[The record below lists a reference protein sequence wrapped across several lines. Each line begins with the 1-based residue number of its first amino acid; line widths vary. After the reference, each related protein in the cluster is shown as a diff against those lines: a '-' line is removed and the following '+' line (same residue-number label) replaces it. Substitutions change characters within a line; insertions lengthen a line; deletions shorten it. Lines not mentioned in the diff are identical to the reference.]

1 MNLRRRDVATG
12 LFASLLFAGPRL
24 ARAADRVADPAID
37 AKEEGLIAARAR
49 MKGLKSAKSLPLKA
63 PRLVVHKADRTLELF
78 DGDTLVKSYGVS
90 LGLAPDGPK
99 RQQGDYKTPE
109 GRYFICYR
117 NRASAF
123 HLFLGFSYPN
133 ATDAESAQVS
143 KLIDAKTATRIAE
156 AEKAKRRPSWDTPL
170 GGAVGIHGGG
180 SGSDWTWGC
189 VALENADMDEIW
201 VSAPEGTPL
210 EILP

>member
-1 MNLRRRDVATG
+1 MNRRRLSLS
-12 LFASLLFAGPRL
+12 LFAAALLAVPR
-24 ARAADRVADPAID
+24 ASRAADPAID

-49 MKGLKSAKSLPLKA
+49 MKGLKTVKSFPLAA
-63 PRLVVHKADRTLELF
+63 PRIVVHKKDRLLELW
-78 DGDTLVKSYGVS
+78 DGDTLVKTYGVA
-90 LGLAPDGPK
+90 LGLAPEGHK
-99 RQQGDYKTPE
+99 VKQGDNKTPE
-109 GRYFICYR
+109 GTYFICYR
-117 NRASAF
+117 NRGSAF

-133 ATDAESAQVS
+133 ARDAESARVS
-143 KLIDAKTATRIAE
+143 RLIDAKTATRIAE
-156 AEKAKRRPSWDTPL
+156 AEKAKKRPTWESPL

-180 SGSDWTWGC
+180 IGSDWTWGC